1 MNASAGGT
9 SRRECCAGVFSVLT
23 PPGRGGIAVVRCFGP
38 AVPEALAAAF
48 RPARHRPGEAGRTE
62 DLPAVGRLAYGHF
75 SDADGQ
81 VLDEIILHRAAAE
94 AFEINCHGGPA
105 AVEAV
110 CRRLAALGLE
120 RVGSDRLLEL
130 AGASPIERDARRL
143 LQSART
149 PLAARI
155 LLDQLNGALGQ
166 ALAAVAADL
175 QAGLRPGGA
184 GRKDDARRG
193 IETLLARWRTCGRF
207 LAPGA
212 PGRIAVAGRPNTGKS
227 TLVNRFVG
235 TERVITSAAP
245 GTTRD
250 TVETEAAIEGVPLLL
265 VDTAG
270 LGEAQAAVERE
281 GVARAR
287 RQMAEAPLVV
297 YLLNAAEGVQPEDA
311 AALAALGPR
320 ALAVWNKSDLACH
333 GVVPPGRSRAPEAE
347 KGTGSFSGRREK
359 VPVPF
364 SALRVSALHGDGM
377 DALGRAIL
385 ARLGW
390 QTPPAGDAVP
400 FTPAQAAAL
409 ESACAAL
416 ARGDAAEARKNLE
429 LLLKAPAG
437 CARCPATESAETPR
451 P

>member
-1 MNASAGGT
+1 MSASASGT
-9 SRRECCAGVFSVLT
+9 PRGECCAGVFSVLT

-38 AVPEALAAAF
+38 AVPGTIAAAF
-48 RPARHRPGEAGRTE
+48 RPAKSDISNLKSQIVDVTSRPPAASG
-62 DLPAVGRLAYGHF
+62 LPAVGRLAYGHF

-110 CRRLAALGLE
+110 CRRVAALGLE
-120 RVGSDRLLEL
+120 RVAPDHLFQLE
-130 AGASPIERDARRL
+130 GACPIERDARRL

-155 LLDQLNGALGQ
+155 LLDQLNGALGR
-166 ALAAVAADL
+166 ALVAVAADL
-175 QAGLRPGGA
+175 EA
-184 GRKDDARRG
+184 GRKDDARRA

-207 LAPGA
+207 LAEA
-212 PGRIAVAGRPNTGKS
+212 PRIAVAGRPNAGKS

-235 TERVITSAAP
+235 TDRVLTSAAP

-250 TVETEAAIEGVPLLL
+250 TVEAEAAIEGVPLFL

-270 LGEAQAAVERE
+270 LGESEAEVERE

-297 YLLNAAEGVQPEDA
+297 YLLDAAEGVHPEDR
-311 AALAALGPR
+311 AALAALGSR
-320 ALAVWNKSDLACH
+320 ALVVWNKSDVAS
-333 GVVPPGRSRAPEAE
+333 PAPEPEAIA
-347 KGTGSFSGRREK
+347 
-359 VPVPF
+359 V
-364 SALRVSALHGDGM
+364 SALRGDGM
-377 DALGRAIL
+377 DALGHAIL

-390 QTPPAGDAVP
+390 EEPQPGAAVP

-409 ESACAAL
+409 ESACEAL
-416 ARGDAAEARKNLE
+416 ARGDAALARKNLE
-429 LLLKAPAG
+429 SLLKAPAG
-437 CARCPATESAETPR
+437 CAQCPATESAETPR
-451 P
+451 PQAPNRPPRKPTGPSAREPGRGVSR